1 MGVVHSMV
9 NILVT
14 GQPRVG
20 KTTMITRI
28 LVETNKSAIGFI
40 TKEIREKGYRIGFNI
55 ETLSGVVKPLA
66 SKKGKSSKYRVGSY
80 NVYVEN
86 VDFVVDY
93 LKAKIESET
102 NYDLIVLDEIGK
114 MELYSNSFKEF
125 VLYCLKQ
132 KNVLGTIMM
141 RDNDFTSQIKSR
153 SDTRIFNLTE
163 ENRITIQRNI
173 MELMK

>member
-1 MGVVHSMV
+1 MA
-9 NILVT
+9 NILLT

-20 KTTMITRI
+20 KTTMIARI
-28 LVETNKSAIGFI
+28 LAESKKSAVGFI

-55 ETLSGVVKPLA
+55 ETLSGILKPLA
-66 SKKGKSSKYRVGSY
+66 SKKGKSSKFRVGSY

-93 LKAKIESET
+93 LKAKIEYET
-102 NYDLIVLDEIGK
+102 NYDLIVIDEIGR
-114 MELYSNSFKEF
+114 MELYSHSFREF
-125 VLYCLKQ
+125 VLFCLKQ

-141 RDNDFTSQIKSR
+141 RDNDFTAQIKFR

>member
-1 MGVVHSMV
+1 MV
-9 NILVT
+9 NILIT
-14 GQPRVG
+14 GRPRVG
-20 KTTMITRI
+20 KTTMIARI
-28 LVETNKSAIGFI
+28 LAETNKSAIGFI

-55 ETLSGVVKPLA
+55 ETLSGIVKSLA

-93 LKAKIESET
+93 LKAKFESGT

-114 MELYSNSFKEF
+114 MELYSHSFREF
-125 VLYCLKQ
+125 VLSCLKQ
-132 KNVLGTIMM
+132 KKVLGTIMM
-141 RDNDFTSQIKSR
+141 RDNDFTAQIKSR

-163 ENRITIQRNI
+163 ENRINIHQNI